1 MTPHCVVLPTD
12 SNNLGIILSQRMLSG
27 EESEVHQ
34 QLCIQ
39 KTLPSIAI
47 WLQLPLEQSGS
58 KREEKQYKPESLK
71 PHTYGLGKF
80 LQGQLSL

>member
-47 WLQLPLEQSGS
+47 
-58 KREEKQYKPESLK
+58 
-71 PHTYGLGKF
+71 
-80 LQGQLSL
+80 